1 MMGGVSIM
9 GNVLD
14 FMQTGILWR
23 GEGIILAQL
32 PARYKTIALQ
42 VERTEEKLYHFGG
55 AIDAEMRF
63 FFSFAIERPR

>member
-14 FMQTGILWR
+14 FMQTGILGR

-42 VERTEEKLYHFGG
+42 AEPTEEKFYHFGG
-55 AIDAEMRF
+55 AKDAEMRF
-63 FFSFAIERPR
+63 IFSFAFERLR